1 MNVFIEGL
9 LLILLVKSC
18 HGQCRHWSTPEFHFA
33 SNRNL
38 QGHVFQMK
46 AVSSAVICGR
56 DCSMDPRCASFNY
69 DAGSHLCELNNQTR
83 LQSPCTFVEKQG
95 SFYFDDN
102 KKTSAG
108 ADGSR
113 EFSIVGK
120 PAQQS
125 SDHKTRVAGN
135 AVDGSSSSARHH
147 CSHTSKDPAP
157 WWRVDLG
164 EDHCISKVRILNRG
178 DCCSHRLTG
187 AVVRAGG
194 DNTTVTDN
202 PSCGSPVTAAQAQP
216 LGCTIEFDCSPE
228 LKARYVSVD
237 IQYIPGTGIL
247 QLCEVT
253 VEEIPLDHCSGESSG
268 A

>member
-1 MNVFIEGL
+1 MNVFMEGL
-9 LLILLVKSC
+9 FLILLVKSC

-33 SNRNL
+33 SNRKL

-46 AVSSAVICGR
+46 AVSTTVICGR
-56 DCSMDPRCASFNY
+56 DCSMDPQCASFNY

-83 LQSPCTFVEKQG
+83 LQSPCTFVEKQD
-95 SFYFDDN
+95 SFYFDES
-102 KKTSAG
+102 KKTTA
-108 ADGSR
+108 ACAR

-120 PAQQS
+120 PAEQS
-125 SDHKTRVAGN
+125 SMHNNGAAA
-135 AVDGSSSSARHH
+135 AVDGSSSSAITH
-147 CSHTSKDPAP
+147 CSYTLEDPAP

-178 DCCSHRLTG
+178 DCCSYRLED
-187 AVVRAGG
+187 AVVRAG

-202 PSCGSPVTAAQAQP
+202 PTCGSPVTAAQAQP

-228 LKARYVSVD
+228 LRARYVSVD
-237 IQYIPGTGIL
+237 IPGKGIL

-253 VEEIPLDHCSGESSG
+253 VEEIPLDHCSGEQNCQ
-268 A
+268 